1 MSASQKVILLVEDD
15 KENRQLTKDLLSFQ
29 NYRVIEAE
37 DSYQALDILQRDPP
51 DLVLTDVSLPGMDG
65 LTLAKKIRT
74 QKKFAKTPIIVLT
87 AHLRQSDR
95 EAFQNTALLQCLSK
109 PVNIPALLAQIQTFM
124 QAAWNEHK

>member
-124 QAAWNEHK
+124 QAA